1 MRKGTISS
9 GLRAVCVAL
18 AAVLLAGGGALAQA
32 PARGANAHYAF
43 VWTSAT
49 GHDGEGRPGVDFLA
63 VIDADPAS
71 PAYGRLVTAV
81 ATDQVSMN
89 AHHTE
94 YVMPEGGMLFANDHN
109 AGRSFLFDLRIPE
122 QPKVAMSFRDV
133 AGFSSP
139 HSFARLPNGNVL
151 ATFMH
156 SESHGAGHS
165 ADGHRVGGLVE
176 LGVDGTLVRA
186 ASAKDPAFPHAV
198 LMQYGLAVLP
208 AIDRVVSTNSSMR
221 SVDRDGSTY
230 QVWRLS
236 DLKLLSTHQ
245 FDPGP
250 QLVGHTDPEE
260 PRVAPDGSVLVQ
272 TLSCGLQ
279 RITGLDTDRPQA
291 KLVHQFPGGG
301 CGVPTIVDNYLIQ
314 SVPNIHGVVVLDIRR
329 PDRPVEVSRL
339 SVSDTLNAHWTGW
352 DARTG
357 RLALTGYPPGD
368 TRFYLLK
375 LDRETGQVAL
385 DQAFKDKSGKL
396 GFSFEPRSWPHGW
409 TGAAVPHGVVF
420 SR

>member
-1 MRKGTISS
+1 MPSVWQIICAAT
-9 GLRAVCVAL
+9 VAL
-18 AAVLLAGGGALAQA
+18 VLLVADAHAQRAAPRSGG
-32 PARGANAHYAF
+32 HYAF
-43 VWTSAT
+43 AWASAA
-49 GHDGEGRPGVDFLA
+49 GRDAEGREGVDFLA

-71 PAYGRLVTAV
+71 PTYGRLVTTA
-81 ATDQVSMN
+81 ATDQISMN

-109 AGRSFLFDLRIPE
+109 AGRSFLFDLRVPE
-122 QPKVAMSFRDV
+122 QPKVAMSFRDIGGY
-133 AGFSSP
+133 AHP
-139 HSFARLPNGNVL
+139 HSFARLPNGHVL

-156 SESHGAGHS
+156 AHDSGKADHGEPP
-165 ADGHRVGGLVE
+165 RIGGLVE
-176 LGVDGTLVRA
+176 LDADGRFVRA
-186 ASAKDPAFPHAV
+186 ASGADPAFPRAI
-198 LMQYGLAVLP
+198 LMQYSLAVLP

-236 DLKLLSTHQ
+236 DLKLLSTLR

-250 QLVGHTDPEE
+250 DLVGHTNPEE
-260 PRVAPDGSVLVQ
+260 PRVAPDGSVFVQ

-279 RITGLDTDRPQA
+279 RITGLATDRPQA

-301 CGVPTIVDNYLIQ
+301 CGVPTIVGDYLIQ
-314 SVPNIHGVVVLDIRR
+314 SVPLIHGVVVLDISR
-329 PDRPVEVSRL
+329 PDHPVEVSRL
-339 SVSDTLNAHWTGW
+339 TLSDTLNAHWTGW
-352 DARTG
+352 DASAG
-357 RLALTGYPPGD
+357 RLAVTGYPPGD

-375 LDRETGQVAL
+375 LDRTNGKVSV
-385 DQAFKDKSGKL
+385 DTAFHDESGAP
-396 GFSFEPRSWPHGW
+396 GFAFGARAWPHGW

>member
-1 MRKGTISS
+1 MRSVLKVI
-9 GLRAVCVAL
+9 C
-18 AAVLLAGGGALAQA
+18 AAMAASILAGARA
-32 PARGANAHYAF
+32 PAQPAAPRPSGHYAF

-49 GHDGEGRPGVDFLA
+49 GLDAQGREGVDFLA

-71 PAYGRLVTAV
+71 PTYGRLVTTV
-81 ATDQVSMN
+81 ATDQVSKN

-109 AGRSFLFDLRIPE
+109 AGRSFLFNLRVPE
-122 QPKVAMSFRDV
+122 KPTVAMSFREV
-133 AGFSSP
+133 GGFSNP
-139 HSFARLPNGNVL
+139 HSFARLPNGHVL

-156 SESHGAGHS
+156 TLDPGGTGHENVHG
-165 ADGHRVGGLVE
+165 DGHRVGGLVE
-176 LGVDGTLVRA
+176 MDASGRFVRA
-186 ASAKDPAFPHAV
+186 ASGADPAFPGAV
-198 LMQYGLAVLP
+198 LMQYSLAILP

-221 SVDRDGSTY
+221 SLDRNGSTY

-236 DLKLLSTHQ
+236 DLTLLSTNH

-250 QLVGHTDPEE
+250 DLVGHTDPEE
-260 PRVAPDGSVLVQ
+260 PRLAPDGSLLVQ

-279 RITGLDTDRPQA
+279 RITGLDTNKPQA

-301 CGVPTIVDNYLIQ
+301 CGVPTIVDRYLIQ
-314 SVPNIHGVVVLDIRR
+314 SVPLIHGVVVLDISR
-329 PDRPVEVSRL
+329 PDRPIELSRL
-339 SVSDTLNAHWTGW
+339 TLSNTLNAHWTSW

-357 RLALTGYPPGD
+357 RLAVTGYLPGD

-375 LDRETGQVAL
+375 LDRMTGKVSV
-385 DQAFKDKSGKL
+385 DTAFHDESGAP
-396 GFSFEPRSWPHGW
+396 GFAFAPRSWPHGW
-409 TGAAVPHGVVF
+409 AGAAVPHGVVF

>member
-1 MRKGTISS
+1 MKTLKVIG
-9 GLRAVCVAL
+9 AAL
-18 AAVLLAGGGALAQA
+18 AVSVLAAAQA
-32 PARGANAHYAF
+32 PAQSQPPRTGHYAF

-49 GHDGEGRPGVDFLA
+49 GRDAQGAEGVDFLA
-63 VIDADPAS
+63 VIDADPTS
-71 PAYGRLVTAV
+71 PTYGGLVTTL
-81 ATDQVSMN
+81 ATDQVAQN

-109 AGRSFLFDLRIPE
+109 AGRSFLFDLRVPE
-122 QPKVAMSFRDV
+122 KPSVAMSFRDV
-133 AGFSSP
+133 GGYSHP
-139 HSFARLPNGNVL
+139 HSFARLPNGHVL
-151 ATFMH
+151 TTFMH
-156 SESHGAGHS
+156 TLDAGVSGHAS
-165 ADGHRVGGLVE
+165 GHRDGHRVGGLVE
-176 LGVDGTLVRA
+176 LDAGGGFVRA
-186 ASAKDPAFPHAV
+186 ASGADPAFPDAV

-236 DLKLLSTHQ
+236 DLTLLSTHR

-250 QLVGHTDPEE
+250 DLVGHTDPEE
-260 PRVAPDGSVLVQ
+260 PRLAPDGSVLVQ

-279 RITGLDTDRPQA
+279 RITGLEVDRPQA

-301 CGVPTIVDNYLIQ
+301 CGVPTIVDHYLIQ
-314 SVPNIHGVVVLDIRR
+314 SVPMIHGVVVLDISR

-339 SVSDTLNAHWTGW
+339 TLSDTLNAHWTGW
-352 DARTG
+352 NARTG
-357 RLALTGYPPGD
+357 RLAVTGYLPGD
-368 TRFYLLK
+368 TRLYLLK
-375 LDRETGQVAL
+375 LDLATGRVSV
-385 DQAFKDKSGKL
+385 DGDFKDASGKA
-396 GFSFEPRSWPHGW
+396 GFSFQARSWPHGW